1 MTRLTRRTLLSG
13 LGASAVTGVVGGCA
27 STPVAPG
34 QAKRTLELRR
44 PRASPAAIT
53 QITVCTR
60 PFRPQGPR
68 IELEQIGSTAVIHN
82 YGHGGSGWSLSWGS
96 SALAAQL
103 ALGTGQQDIAVIG
116 CGALGITSAL
126 LLQRAGAARVTIY
139 ARDLPPNVRSSLASG
154 VWSPDS
160 RICLEAHA
168 SAAFKSRWQAMART
182 SFQAHQ
188 TWLGLADRPVEFIDQ
203 YVGVRPHGPPPP
215 VDPRPRFARSEP
227 QLLEGITPGVVET
240 FAPGTHP
247 LGDLTLRQ
255 LPTLMYNLTA
265 YSRLLMSDFL
275 ARGGQIEVREFQS
288 PSELSRLRQRTV
300 INATGYGAR
309 ALFGDTSLVPVRG
322 QLARTPT
329 EPDISY
335 GLVAAGASFV
345 PRRDGFVFQILGP
358 DEYYGYGDD
367 TAVPDRAEAERAV
380 QTITGLFVGSTART

>member
-1 MTRLTRRTLLSG
+1 M
-13 LGASAVTGVVGGCA
+13 TGVVGGCA

-68 IELEQIGSTAVIHN
+68 IELEQIGSTSVIHN

-96 SALAAQL
+96 SALAVQL

-139 ARDLPPNVRSSLASG
+139 AKELPPNVRSSLASG

-160 RICLEAHA
+160 A
-168 SAAFKSRWQAMART
+168 SASRRT
-182 SFQAHQ
+182 
-188 TWLGLADRPVEFIDQ
+188 
-203 YVGVRPHGPPPP
+203 
-215 VDPRPRFARSEP
+215 PRPRSRAGGRQWRAPRSRRTRRGSGLPIAPSSSSISTWGCGRMARHRRS
-227 QLLEGITPGVVET
+227 IH
-240 FAPGTHP
+240 APGSLASNPSCSRASRRGWWRPSRPARTRWAISRSVSCP
-247 LGDLTLRQ
+247 RS
-255 LPTLMYNLTA
+255 MYNLTA

-309 ALFGDTSLVPVRG
+309 ALFGDNSLVPVRG

-367 TAVPDRAEAERAV
+367 TVVPDRAEAERAV
-380 QTITGLFVGSTART
+380 QTITGLFDGSAART